1 MTMRKTSLILF
12 LILYSLFSFSQT
24 ITRTGLMTLRD
35 PYASTYAKE
44 NMFRP
49 LPDGKTLISGFL
61 PSYEFTYAG
70 YDSRQDTTCS
80 SSFICNNFVALISEK
95 NELIWIKYTN
105 GAFSDIAFDSKK
117 NIILSGQYKSILTTS
132 NRDTVPL
139 LSNNTN
145 HYGNV
150 FIMKLDS
157 LGNTK
162 WIKTTDNEAYV
173 QAEPDGKYLRID
185 SDDNIYLAGHYD
197 YFIRFDSTYSFNR
210 VSPYIGSIPFLAKLD
225 SSGSYKWIRDWGEE
239 SGLESGLEIDSC
251 RVNMF
256 VEFGALQSYTRLR
269 KYEFN
274 GKLID
279 YKIYQ
284 SVGNYGNS
292 TVKVRDSLVLMTNT
306 FGQPPPSVN
315 IYSIGGTLLKKI
327 PVTGFGFGLLAFTTD
342 NNIYFSGECLFDSCF
357 IGTAKIKK
365 GIAFGAMNTSGDVIK
380 LKNIQRTYYLRDHI
394 LTPNGSFYFVSSITS
409 YINPYDYFSIDTI
422 TFNGLSYYDSRSGI
436 NSGIHYR
443 LYARFDVSD
452 SAYIDKRTCFF
463 SPPKDTCLDRQGLN
477 KCNLVTSVTSPQTVD
492 HITISPNPASDLL
505 RITIKEAGTTNK
517 YTLLLYN
524 QLGVLKMQKT
534 ITSGSNSIDINALS
548 SGYYLIRIIG
558 NKGRD
563 VGKVQKLIIA
573 RK

>member
-1 MTMRKTSLILF
+1 MTTRKTSLILF
-12 LILYSLFSFSQT
+12 LSLCSLLSFSQT
-24 ITRTGLMTLRD
+24 ITKAGLMTLRD

-44 NMFRP
+44 NIFRP
-49 LPDGKTLISGFL
+49 LPGGKTLISGYL

-70 YDSRQDTTCS
+70 YDSRQDTICS
-80 SSFICNNFVALISEK
+80 SSFICNNFVALISEN

-132 NRDTVPL
+132 NGDTVPL

-150 FIMKLDS
+150 FVMKLDS

-162 WIKTTDNEAYV
+162 WIKTTDNEAYG
-173 QAEPDGKYLRID
+173 QAEPDAKYLRID

-210 VSPYIGSIPFLAKLD
+210 ISPYIGSVPFLAKID
-225 SSGSYKWIRDWGEE
+225 SSGNYKWIRDWGEE

-256 VEFGALQSYTRLR
+256 VEFGALQNYTRLR

-274 GKLID
+274 GKLVD

-284 SVGNYGNS
+284 SIGNYGNN
-292 TVKVRDSLVLMTNT
+292 TVKVKDSVILMTNT

-315 IYSIGGTLLKKI
+315 IYNIQGTLLKKI
-327 PVTGFGFGLLAFTTD
+327 SVTGLGFGLLAFTTA
-342 NNIYFSGECLFDSCF
+342 NNIYFCGECLFDSCF
-357 IGTAKIKK
+357 LGTTKINK
-365 GIAFGAMNTSGDVIK
+365 GIAFGVMNTSGDIIK
-380 LKNIQRTYYLRDHI
+380 LKNIQRTYYLRDNV

-409 YINPYDYFSIDTI
+409 NINPYDYFSIDTI
-422 TFNGLSYYDSRSGI
+422 TFNGLSYYDSRSGV

-443 LYARFDVSD
+443 LYTRFDVSD

-463 SPPKDTCLDRQGLN
+463 SPPKDTCLDRQGLS
-477 KCNLVTSVTSPQTVD
+477 KCNLVTSIMSPQTVND
-492 HITISPNPASDLL
+492 ITINPNPASDLV
-505 RITIKEAGTTNK
+505 RVTIKEANTPKK
-517 YTLLLYN
+517 YTLLFYN
-524 QLGVLKMQKT
+524 QLGILKMQK
-534 ITSGSNSIDINALS
+534 IVNAGSNLIDVSNLPN
-548 SGYYLIRIIG
+548 GYYLIHIVADNRRY
-558 NKGRD
+558 KE
-563 VGKVQKLIIA
+563 VQKLIIS
-573 RK
+573 R